1 MQYAIRLRRGQARAS
16 FVMDHG
22 RCGPPGAL
30 GGRDARF
37 NEVEIMMCSG
47 ELYRPPHTSKDQ
59 DIVLEAGDV
68 IKVRTP
74 GGGYGDPFKRE
85 PALVAQDV
93 RRAYYDRNDAADE
106 YGVVLTADDTV
117 DMAAT
122 ERRRALKN
130 SFHRPPSLSPL

>member
-1 MQYAIRLRRGQARAS
+1 VQYAIRLRRGQARAS

-22 RCGPPGAL
+22 RYGPPGAL

-37 NEVEIMMCSG
+37 NEVEITRSG

-74 GGGYGDPFKRE
+74 GGGGYGDPFKRE

-93 RRAYYDRNDAADE
+93 RRAYYDRDDAADE

-117 DMAAT
+117 DVTAT
-122 ERRRALKN
+122 ERRRALRN
-130 SFHRPPSLSPL
+130 SLHKG